1 MKGIRVTPCAS
12 LLIALLFA
20 GPLLARSQPGSA
32 RLPQQ
37 KPPHGRTQ
45 ASNQPEEK
53 AFSGK
58 IIKNRGGKYVLD
70 DSSVD
75 GPYFLDDQPTARK
88 YEGKAVVITG
98 TLDTSI
104 NTIYVKKIEAVA

>member
-1 MKGIRVTPCAS
+1 MKGTRVTPSVS

-20 GPLLARSQPGSA
+20 GSLLAHSQPGSA

-37 KPPHGRTQ
+37 KPPHERTQ
-45 ASNQPEEK
+45 AGNQPEEK

-70 DSSVD
+70 DSSAD
-75 GPYFLDDQPTARK
+75 SPYFLDDQITTRK

-104 NTIYVKKIEAVA
+104 NTIYVKKIEAAA